1 MSAHTPGFV
10 RAVALVGPTAGGKTT
25 LMEAMLLAAGA
36 VEKRSRGPGEMV
48 GDSSPEARARGHSV
62 ELNLAGFDY
71 LGDRY
76 SVIDCP
82 GAVDFA
88 ADGRFALPAA
98 DLAIVVADPDPAKA
112 VLLQPTFKELER
124 LGLPHILFI
133 NKIDQAHAAL
143 KDLIAAFGAV
153 CASPLVARQLP
164 IWTDEHVTGFVD
176 LALERAFAYVDG
188 GEQKRIQPSEEV
200 VAEETDARFH
210 MMEQLADFDDELLEK
225 LVSDEAPGSEV
236 IFADLVR
243 EMNEGLITP
252 VFFGAALKGFGV
264 PQLMKMIRHDAASP
278 QSAAQRFGAEGPGA
292 YVMKTAYAG
301 QAGKLAY
308 ARVLGARLAD
318 GGELVPPDG
327 EKCRAGGLF
336 AVQGAQ
342 LKKLAEA
349 QPGEVVAIGKL
360 EHARAGQFLSATGR
374 PQALALELEPPA
386 PVFSLAIHAKAR
398 GDDVRLASALAKL
411 VDEDMALGIAQD
423 SESHQTLI
431 SGQSEAHL
439 RLALDRLKRRF
450 GVEVGTGAPATPYR
464 ETITGHVTQHARHK
478 KQTGGHGQFGDI
490 TVEIRPQPR
499 GAGFSFNQ
507 KIVGGVVPRQWIPA
521 VEAGVCDG
529 LAKGPLGFPVVDVAV
544 ELVDG
549 QYHSVDSSEMA
560 FRQAGRL
567 AMDEGL
573 RRCGSTLLEPIERL
587 VIHAPSAC
595 TSSVTSLV
603 SSRRGQVLGFGPR
616 DGWAGWDS
624 VEAYLPQAERYDLIG
639 ELRSL
644 SQGLG
649 AFESRFDHMTE
660 VAGRL
665 AEDIAHKARATA

>member
-10 RAVALVGPTAGGKTT
+10 RAVALVGPTASGKTT

-36 VEKRSRGPGEMV
+36 VEKRSRGAGDMV
-48 GDSSPEARARGHSV
+48 GDSSPEAKARGHSV
-62 ELNLAGFDY
+62 ELNFAGFEY

-76 SVIDCP
+76 AVIDCP

-88 ADGRFALPAA
+88 ADGDFALPAA

-112 VLLQPTFKELER
+112 VLLQPTLKELER
-124 LGLPHILFI
+124 LAVPHLIFV
-133 NKIDQAHAAL
+133 NKIDQAHASL
-143 KDLIAAFGAV
+143 KELLDAFAAV
-153 CASPLVARQLP
+153 SSTPVVARQLP
-164 IWTDEHVTGFVD
+164 IWSDEHVTGFVD
-176 LALERAFAYVDG
+176 LALERAFTYVDG
-188 GEQKRIQPSEEV
+188 GEPKRIEPSDDIK
-200 VAEETDARFH
+200 AEEADARFH
-210 MMEQLADFDDELLEK
+210 MMEQLADFDDDLLEK
-225 LVSDEAPGSEV
+225 LVSDETPETTQ
-236 IFADLVR
+236 IFGDLVR
-243 EMNEGLITP
+243 ELNEGLITP
-252 VFFGAALKGFGV
+252 VFLGAAQKGFGV
-264 PQLMKMIRHDAASP
+264 ERLMKAIRHDSASP

-292 YVMKTAYAG
+292 YVLKTAYAG

-308 ARVLGARLAD
+308 ARVLGGPLAD
-318 GGELVPPDG
+318 GAELVLPDG
-327 EKCRAGGLF
+327 EKSRAGGLF

-342 LKKLAEA
+342 LKKLGDA
-349 QPGEVVAIGKL
+349 QAGDVVAIGKI
-360 EHARAGQFLSATGR
+360 EHSKAGQFLSATGKA
-374 PQALALELEPPA
+374 QTLALELDA
-386 PVFSLAIHAKAR
+386 PSPVYSLTIHAKAR
-398 GDDVRLASALAKL
+398 GDDVRLASALARL
-411 VDEDMALGIAQD
+411 IDEDPALTMSQD
-423 SESHQTLI
+423 AESHQTML

-450 GVEVGTGAPATPYR
+450 GVEVGTAAPVTPYR

-478 KQTGGHGQFGDI
+478 KQTGGHGQFGDV
-490 TVEIRPQPR
+490 TVEIKAQPR
-499 GAGFSFNQ
+499 GTGFSFNQ

-521 VEAGVCDG
+521 VEAGVRDG

-544 ELVDG
+544 ELIDG

-573 RRCGSTLLEPIERL
+573 KKCGSTLLEPIERL
-587 VIHAPSAC
+587 TIHVPNAC
-595 TSSVTSLV
+595 TSGVTSLL

-616 DGWAGWDS
+616 DGWTGWDT

-649 AFESRFDHMTE
+649 SFEFAFDHMTE
-660 VAGRL
+660 VQGRL
-665 AEDIAHKARATA
+665 ADDIAQKAKAPA